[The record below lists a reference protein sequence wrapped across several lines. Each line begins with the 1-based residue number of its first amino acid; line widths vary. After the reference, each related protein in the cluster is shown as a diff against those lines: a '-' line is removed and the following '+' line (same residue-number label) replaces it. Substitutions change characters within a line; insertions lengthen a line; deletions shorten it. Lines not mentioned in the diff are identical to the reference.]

1 MTGEGPTVT
10 SFPVNKAVD
19 YKKHLDHFMLIS
31 RAISGRNF
39 NLTLTFI
46 DIEPEKEYYRGL
58 FIQDNAEKTM
68 FISKWL

>member
-1 MTGEGPTVT
+1 MTGEGPTAVT
-10 SFPVNKAVD
+10 SFPVNKAMK
-19 YKKHLDHFMLIS
+19 YENNLDHCMLIS

-58 FIQDNAEKTM
+58 FIQDNAEKTL
-68 FISKWL
+68 FRSK